1 MPISRWPISRSLT
14 VAAAL
19 LLAFGVYAA
28 GEEKAPGFND
38 MDRDGDGALSLTEA
52 GANPELARRY
62 AEVDADGD
70 GEISRFEYLRAMA
83 RDDFTALRE
92 RVADFIEPEP
102 ESATS
107 GDTKQRR

>member
-1 MPISRWPISRSLT
+1 MPFARSIS
-14 VAAAL
+14 VGAAL
-19 LLAFGVYAA
+19 LIAFGAYAG

-38 MDRDGDGALSLTEA
+38 MDRDGDGALSRAEA
-52 GANPELARRY
+52 RANPELARRY

-70 GEISRFEYLRAMA
+70 DEISRFEYLRAMA

-102 ESATS
+102 DSATS